1 MSSSWRTST
10 PRWPTEGFCPKSTSW
25 MPDTSMPGRSTMPT
39 AIITWN
45 WSSRSRPPLSRGR
58 RPPTSSTTPAS
69 PSTGTSARPCVR
81 AGRPSVEWREGRS
94 QAGTAVTRVRFAARH
109 CGPCEL
115 RASCTNAKTGR
126 NLTLRSKAEHDILR
140 HARIA
145 QETDDWRRRYK
156 HRAGVE
162 GTISQAVHAFG
173 LRRSRY
179 RGLAKTRLQHHLTG
193 AAINFARLDAHLT
206 GRPLARTRVSPFEAL
221 RPAG

>member
-1 MSSSWRTST
+1 MELVGPVKATTVKGQATGDVFDNTRFPVDWDQR
-10 PRWPTEGFCPKSTSW
+10 RALCP
-25 MPDTSMPGRSTMPT
+25 G
-39 AIITWN
+39 
-45 WSSRSRPPLSRGR
+45 GQ
-58 RPPTSSTTPAS
+58 
-69 PSTGTSARPCVR
+69 TG
-81 AGRPSVEWREGRS
+81 VEWREGRS

-140 HARIA
+140 QARIA
-145 QETDDWRRRYK
+145 QETEGRRRRYK

-162 GTISQAVHAFG
+162 GTISPAVHAFG

-179 RGLAKTRLQHHLTG
+179 RGLAETRLQHHLTG
-193 AAINFARLDAHLT
+193 AAINFARLT
-206 GRPLARTRVSPFEAL
+206 GRPLARTRVSLFAAL